1 MTLIHTNMQIFPHC
15 VDSGFSSCLIYGL
28 GFQSGASIGG
38 RGGGVC
44 VKFYTVHECV
54 IDSF

>member
-38 RGGGVC
+38 GGVSNFTQYMN
-44 VKFYTVHECV
+44 VL
-54 IDSF
+54 

>member
-38 RGGGVC
+38 RGGVC
-44 VKFYTVHECV
+44 VSNFTQYMNVL
-54 IDSF
+54 